1 MTDIN
6 HDNTVYPSSS
16 FSGSPYLYGQ
26 VYTPSPDTRLT
37 QIKDLAVPQL
47 VRRTNGRYTIRFRFK
62 GATSP
67 FLSVSTRSTDRRTA
81 TMRQR
86 ELAATAKAFMLDR
99 QEVSLQE
106 LTTHLKSM
114 AEQFLT
120 DETNDYWNGLEV
132 ATLVDEKS
140 NLKELAATQA
150 LSLDQQKGIRLAL
163 EVLTAAQQRVDTGDT
178 SGLIKLT
185 DGGGDDNNH
194 TDESTIGDST
204 AILNNEQGDRPAVF
218 TQVTAP
224 CSHSERPAVE
234 SQPEVIHFRPL
245 ESSRLDVNLTSRRF
259 KSLILQPSVVFQE
272 LVTSLL
278 AEKVQILKSSSYKD
292 LSSSLNTVSR
302 FLPEDMDLMSRSGW
316 LAVRDAMLASEVRPS
331 TINKL
336 LTKAK
341 MCLDYGLMNGQLE
354 GRNPIE
360 RMKLTKDI
368 DSKRRAFTD
377 EELERLLVRVEAE
390 YQFTRHTAHTTSE
403 ARRWAS
409 LVSVITGARA
419 AEVCHLT
426 KRDIVTLDNGLV
438 CIDINEDG
446 EGKSVKNKHSVRLVP
461 LTDGAYGFD
470 LASFLEWV
478 YMQPEDEGPLFGMTP
493 SAYSSWFNSRVITE
507 ALPDAENVS
516 LHSLRHWLATR
527 MKERG
532 VNLVDAQGI
541 LGHSSQSIT
550 YDLYGKGHAVGRLA
564 EVLKTALL

>member
-1 MTDIN
+1 
-6 HDNTVYPSSS
+6 
-16 FSGSPYLYGQ
+16 
-26 VYTPSPDTRLT
+26 
-37 QIKDLAVPQL
+37 
-47 VRRTNGRYTIRFRFK
+47 
-62 GATSP
+62 
-67 FLSVSTRSTDRRTA
+67 
-81 TMRQR
+81 MRQR
-86 ELAATAKAFMLDR
+86 ELAATAKTFMLDR
-99 QEVSLQE
+99 PEVSLQE
-106 LTTHLKSM
+106 LTEHLRSM

-120 DETNDYWNGLEV
+120 DASDDYWNGLEV

-178 SGLIKLT
+178 SGLIDIVMNNLT
-185 DGGGDDNNH
+185 NN
-194 TDESTIGDST
+194 STICDSM
-204 AILNNEQGDRPAVF
+204 AILSNEQGVSPEVF
-218 TQVTAP
+218 TR
-224 CSHSERPAVE
+224 ER
-234 SQPEVIHFRPL
+234 
-245 ESSRLDVNLTSRRF
+245 
-259 KSLILQPSVVFQE
+259 QPSVVFSS
-272 LVTSLL
+272 LVSSLL
-278 AEKVQILKSSSYKD
+278 AEKVQTLKSSSYKD

-302 FLPEDMDLMSRSGW
+302 FLPEDMDLMSRSEW
-316 LAVRDAMLASEVRPS
+316 LAVRDAMLAAEVRPS

-377 EELERLLVRVEAE
+377 EELERLLVRVESE

-409 LVSVITGARA
+409 LVSVVTGARS

-446 EGKSVKNKHSVRLVP
+446 DGKSVKNKHSVRLVP
-461 LTDGAYGFD
+461 LTDGACGLD
-470 LASFLEWV
+470 LKSFLEWV
-478 YMQPEDEGPLFGMTP
+478 DMQPDEGPLFGMTP
-493 SAYSSWFNSRVITE
+493 SAYSSWFNSRVLTE
-507 ALPDAENVS
+507 ALPDAENIS

-550 YDLYGKGHAVGRLA
+550 YDLYGKGHAVQRLA
-564 EVLKTALL
+564 DALAVTFG

>member
-1 MTDIN
+1 
-6 HDNTVYPSSS
+6 
-16 FSGSPYLYGQ
+16 
-26 VYTPSPDTRLT
+26 
-37 QIKDLAVPQL
+37 
-47 VRRTNGRYTIRFRFK
+47 
-62 GATSP
+62 
-67 FLSVSTRSTDRRTA
+67 
-81 TMRQR
+81 MRQR
-86 ELAATAKAFMLDR
+86 ELAATAKSFMLDR
-99 QEVSLQE
+99 PDVSLQE
-106 LTTHLKSM
+106 LTEHLRSM

-120 DETNDYWNGLEV
+120 DASDDYWNGLEV

-163 EVLTAAQQRVDTGDT
+163 EVLTAAQQRVDTGDA
-178 SGLIKLT
+178 SGLIKLIN
-185 DGGGDDNNH
+185 GGVSQLTDDNNH
-194 TDESTIGDST
+194 TDYSTIGDST
-204 AILNNEQGDRPAVF
+204 SILKNEQGDRPAVF
-218 TQVTAP
+218 TQEP
-224 CSHSERPAVE
+224 
-234 SQPEVIHFRPL
+234 QPEVTIA
-245 ESSRLDVNLTSRRF
+245 D
-259 KSLILQPSVVFQE
+259 QPAICSFSE
-272 LVTSLL
+272 LVSSLL
-278 AEKVQILKSSSYKD
+278 AEKVQTLKSSSYKD

-302 FLPEDMDLMSRSGW
+302 FLPEDMDLMSRSEW
-316 LAVRDAMLASEVRPS
+316 LAVRDSMLAAEVRPS

-336 LTKAK
+336 LTKAR

-377 EELERLLVRVEAE
+377 EELERLLVRVESE

-409 LVSVITGARA
+409 LVSVVTGARS

-446 EGKSVKNKHSVRLVP
+446 DGKSVKNKHSVRLVP

-470 LASFLEWV
+470 LTSFLSWV
-478 YMQPEDEGPLFGMTP
+478 DMQPDEGPLFGMTP
-493 SAYSSWFNSRVITE
+493 SAYSSWFNSRVLTE
-507 ALPDAENVS
+507 ALGDSQDVS

-564 EVLKTALL
+564 DALAVTFG

>member
-1 MTDIN
+1 MSIQFFLW
-6 HDNTVYPSSS
+6 VSLSVS
-16 FSGSPYLYGQ
+16 A
-26 VYTPSPDTRLT
+26 VYTSSPDTRLT
-37 QIKDLAVPQL
+37 QIKDLAVPHLLARLATPQI
-47 VRRTNGRYTIRFRFK
+47 VRRANGRYTIRFRLK
-62 GATSP
+62 GQTTP
-67 FLSVSTRSTDRRTA
+67 FLSVSTRSTDRRVA

-99 QEVSLQE
+99 PEVSLQE
-106 LTTHLKSM
+106 LTEHLRSM

-120 DETNDYWNGLEV
+120 DASDDYWNGLEV

-178 SGLIKLT
+178 SGLIKLI
-185 DGGGDDNNH
+185 DDNNH
-194 TDESTIGDST
+194 TDYSTIGDST
-204 AILNNEQGDRPAVF
+204 SILRIEQGVSPQVF
-218 TQVTAP
+218 TR
-224 CSHSERPAVE
+224 ER
-234 SQPEVIHFRPL
+234 
-245 ESSRLDVNLTSRRF
+245 
-259 KSLILQPSVVFQE
+259 QPSVVFSS
-272 LVTSLL
+272 LVSSLL
-278 AEKVQILKSSSYKD
+278 AEKVQTLKTSSYKD

-316 LAVRDAMLASEVRPS
+316 LAVRDAMLAAEVRPS

-341 MCLDYGLMNGQLE
+341 MCLDYGLMNGHLE

-409 LVSVITGARA
+409 LVSVVTGARS

-426 KRDIVTLDNGLV
+426 KRDVVTLDNGLV

-446 EGKSVKNKHSVRLVP
+446 DGKSVKNKHSVRLVP
-461 LTDGAYGFD
+461 LTDGVHGFD
-470 LASFLEWV
+470 LKSFLEWV
-478 YMQPEDEGPLFGMTP
+478 DMQPDEGPLFGMTP
-493 SAYSSWFNSRVITE
+493 SAYSNWFNSRVLTE
-507 ALPDAENVS
+507 ALGDATDVS

-550 YDLYGKGHAVGRLA
+550 YDLYGRGHAVKRLA
-564 EVLKTALL
+564 DALKVALL

>member
-16 FSGSPYLYGQ
+16 FSGSPYLSQQ
-26 VYTPSPDTRLT
+26 VYTSSPDTRLT
-37 QIKDLAVPQL
+37 QINLLSVAKPQL
-47 VRRTNGRYTIRFRFK
+47 VRRANGRYTIRFRLK
-62 GATSP
+62 GQTIP
-67 FLSVSTRSTDRRTA
+67 FLSVSTRSTDRRVA

-99 QEVSLQE
+99 PEVSLQE
-106 LTTHLKSM
+106 LTEHLRSM

-120 DETNDYWNGLEV
+120 DASDDYWNGLEV

-163 EVLTAAQQRVDTGDT
+163 EVLTAAQQRVDTGDA
-178 SGLIKLT
+178 SGLIKLI
-185 DGGGDDNNH
+185 DDNNH
-194 TDESTIGDST
+194 TDYSTIGDST
-204 AILNNEQGDRPAVF
+204 SILKNEQGDRPAVF
-218 TQVTAP
+218 TQ
-224 CSHSERPAVE
+224 ER
-234 SQPEVIHFRPL
+234 
-245 ESSRLDVNLTSRRF
+245 
-259 KSLILQPSVVFQE
+259 QPSVVFSS
-272 LVTSLL
+272 LVSSLL
-278 AEKVQILKSSSYKD
+278 AEKVQTLKSSSYKD

-302 FLPEDMDLMSRSGW
+302 FLPEDMDLMSRSEW
-316 LAVRDAMLASEVRPS
+316 LAVRDSMLAAEVRPS

-360 RMKLTKDI
+360 RMKLTKDT

-377 EELERLLVRVEAE
+377 EELERLLVRVESE

-409 LVSVITGARA
+409 LVSVVTGARS

-426 KRDIVTLDNGLV
+426 KRDVVTLDNGLV

-446 EGKSVKNKHSVRLVP
+446 DGKSVKNKHSVRLVP
-461 LTDGAYGFD
+461 LTDGACGLD
-470 LASFLEWV
+470 LKSFLEWV
-478 YMQPEDEGPLFGMTP
+478 DMQPDEGPLFGMTP
-493 SAYSSWFNSRVITE
+493 SAYSSWFNSRVLTE

-550 YDLYGKGHAVGRLA
+550 YDLYGKGHAVQRLA
-564 EVLKTALL
+564 DALAVTFG

>member
-6 HDNTVYPSSS
+6 HDNTVFPSSS
-16 FSGSPYLYGQ
+16 FSGSPYLYQQ
-26 VYTPSPDTRLT
+26 VYTSSPDTRLT

-47 VRRTNGRYTIRFRFK
+47 VRRANGRYTIRFRLK
-62 GATSP
+62 GQTTP
-67 FLSVSTRSTDRRTA
+67 FLSVSTRSTDRRVA

-99 QEVSLQE
+99 PEVSLQE
-106 LTTHLKSM
+106 LTAHLRSM

-120 DETNDYWNGLEV
+120 DASDDYWNGLEV

-140 NLKELAATQA
+140 NLRELAATQA

-178 SGLIKLT
+178 SGLIKLI
-185 DGGGDDNNH
+185 DGGVSQLTDDNNH
-194 TDESTIGDST
+194 TDYSTIGDST
-204 AILNNEQGDRPAVF
+204 SILKNEQGGRPAVF
-218 TQVTAP
+218 TQ
-224 CSHSERPAVE
+224 ER
-234 SQPEVIHFRPL
+234 
-245 ESSRLDVNLTSRRF
+245 
-259 KSLILQPSVVFQE
+259 QPSVVFSS
-272 LVTSLL
+272 LVSSLL
-278 AEKVQILKSSSYKD
+278 AEKVQTLKSSSYKD

-302 FLPEDMDLMSRSGW
+302 FLPEDMDLMSRSEW
-316 LAVRDAMLASEVRPS
+316 LAVRDSMLAAEVRPS

-377 EELERLLVRVEAE
+377 EELERLLVRVESE

-409 LVSVITGARA
+409 LVSVVTGARS

-446 EGKSVKNKHSVRLVP
+446 DGKSVKNKHSVRLVP
-461 LTDGAYGFD
+461 LTDGACGLD
-470 LASFLEWV
+470 LKSFLEWV
-478 YMQPEDEGPLFGMTP
+478 DTQPTDGPLFGMTP
-493 SAYSSWFNSRVITE
+493 SAYSSWFNSRVMTE
-507 ALPDAENVS
+507 ALGDATDVS

-550 YDLYGKGHAVGRLA
+550 
-564 EVLKTALL
+564 

>member
-6 HDNTVYPSSS
+6 HDNAVCPSSS
-16 FSGSPYLYGQ
+16 FSGSPYLYQQ
-26 VYTPSPDTRLT
+26 VCTSSPDTRLT

-47 VRRTNGRYTIRFRFK
+47 VRRANGRYTIRFRLK
-62 GATSP
+62 GQTIP
-67 FLSVSTRSTDRRTA
+67 FLSVSTRSTDRRVA

-86 ELAATAKAFMLDR
+86 ELAATAKSFMLDR
-99 QEVSLQE
+99 PDVSLQE
-106 LTTHLKSM
+106 FTDHLRSM

-120 DETNDYWNGLEV
+120 DASDDYWNGLEV

-163 EVLTAAQQRVDTGDT
+163 EVLTAAQQRVDTGDA
-178 SGLIKLT
+178 SGLIKLI
-185 DGGGDDNNH
+185 DDNNH
-194 TDESTIGDST
+194 TDYSTIGDST
-204 AILNNEQGDRPAVF
+204 SILRNEQGVSPQVF
-218 TQVTAP
+218 TR
-224 CSHSERPAVE
+224 ER
-234 SQPEVIHFRPL
+234 
-245 ESSRLDVNLTSRRF
+245 
-259 KSLILQPSVVFQE
+259 QPSVVFSS
-272 LVTSLL
+272 LVSSLL
-278 AEKVQILKSSSYKD
+278 AEKVQTLKSSSYKD

-302 FLPEDMDLMSRSGW
+302 FLPEDMDLMSRSEW
-316 LAVRDAMLASEVRPS
+316 LAVRDSMLAAEVRPS

-377 EELERLLVRVEAE
+377 EELERLLVRVESE

-409 LVSVITGARA
+409 LVSVVTGARS

-426 KRDIVTLDNGLV
+426 KRDIVTLDNGLT

-446 EGKSVKNKHSVRLVP
+446 DGKSVKNKHSVRLVP
-461 LTDGAYGFD
+461 LTDGACGFD
-470 LASFLEWV
+470 LKSFLEWV
-478 YMQPEDEGPLFGMTP
+478 DTQPDDGGPLFGMTP
-493 SAYSSWFNSRVITE
+493 SAYSSWFNSRVLTE
-507 ALPDAENVS
+507 ALGDAENVS

>member
-16 FSGSPYLYGQ
+16 FSGSPYLYQQ
-26 VYTPSPDTRLT
+26 VYTSSPDTRLT
-37 QIKDLAVPQL
+37 QINLLGVAKPQL
-47 VRRTNGRYTIRFRFK
+47 VRRANGRYTIRFRLK
-62 GATSP
+62 GQTTP
-67 FLSVSTRSTDRRTA
+67 FLSVSTRSTDRRVA

-86 ELAATAKAFMLDR
+86 ELAATAKTFMLDR
-99 QEVSLQE
+99 PEVSLQE
-106 LTTHLKSM
+106 LTEHLRSM

-120 DETNDYWNGLEV
+120 DASDDYWNGLEV

-140 NLKELAATQA
+140 NLRELAATQA

-178 SGLIKLT
+178 SGLIDIVMNNPT
-185 DGGGDDNNH
+185 DY
-194 TDESTIGDST
+194 STICDSM
-204 AILNNEQGDRPAVF
+204 AILSNEQGVSPEVF
-218 TQVTAP
+218 TQ
-224 CSHSERPAVE
+224 ER
-234 SQPEVIHFRPL
+234 QPEVAICSF
-245 ESSRLDVNLTSRRF
+245 S
-259 KSLILQPSVVFQE
+259 E
-272 LVTSLL
+272 LVSSLL
-278 AEKVQILKSSSYKD
+278 AEKVQTLKTSSYKD

-302 FLPEDMDLMSRSGW
+302 FLTSGMDLMSRSEW
-316 LAVRDAMLASEVRPS
+316 LAVRDAMLSAEVRPS

-360 RMKLTKDI
+360 RMKLTKDV

-403 ARRWAS
+403 ARRWAT
-409 LVSVITGARA
+409 LVSVVTGARS
-419 AEVCHLT
+419 AEVCHLI

-446 EGKSVKNKHSVRLVP
+446 DGKSVKNKHSVRLVP

-470 LASFLEWV
+470 LTSFLSWV
-478 YMQPEDEGPLFGMTP
+478 DAQPDDGPLFGMTP
-493 SAYSSWFNSRVITE
+493 SAYSSWFNSRVLTE
-507 ALPDAENVS
+507 ALPDADNVS

-564 EVLKTALL
+564 DALNLALVGM

>member
-1 MTDIN
+1 
-6 HDNTVYPSSS
+6 
-16 FSGSPYLYGQ
+16 
-26 VYTPSPDTRLT
+26 
-37 QIKDLAVPQL
+37 
-47 VRRTNGRYTIRFRFK
+47 
-62 GATSP
+62 
-67 FLSVSTRSTDRRTA
+67 
-81 TMRQR
+81 MRQR

-99 QEVSLQE
+99 PEVSLQE
-106 LTTHLKSM
+106 LTEHLRSM

-120 DETNDYWNGLEV
+120 DASDDYWNGLEV

-163 EVLTAAQQRVDTGDT
+163 EVLTAAQQRIDTGDT
-178 SGLIKLT
+178 SGLIKLI
-185 DGGGDDNNH
+185 DDNNH
-194 TDESTIGDST
+194 TDYSTIGDST
-204 AILNNEQGDRPAVF
+204 SILKNEQGDRPAVF
-218 TQVTAP
+218 TQ
-224 CSHSERPAVE
+224 ER
-234 SQPEVIHFRPL
+234 QPEVTICSF
-245 ESSRLDVNLTSRRF
+245 S
-259 KSLILQPSVVFQE
+259 E
-272 LVTSLL
+272 LVSSLL
-278 AEKVQILKSSSYKD
+278 AEKVQTLKSSSYKD

-302 FLPEDMDLMSRSGW
+302 FLPEDMDLMSRSEW
-316 LAVRDAMLASEVRPS
+316 LAVRDAMLAAEVRPS

-360 RMKLTKDI
+360 RLKLTKDI

-403 ARRWAS
+403 ARRWAT
-409 LVSVITGARA
+409 LVSVVTGARS

-426 KRDIVTLDNGLV
+426 KRDIVTLDNGVV
-438 CIDINEDG
+438 CIDINENGD
-446 EGKSVKNKHSVRLVP
+446 GKSVKNKHSVRLVP
-461 LTDGAYGFD
+461 LTSGAYGFD
-470 LASFLEWV
+470 LKSFLAWV
-478 YMQPEDEGPLFGMTP
+478 DAQPEDAGPLFGMTP
-493 SAYSSWFNSRVITE
+493 SAYSSWFNSRVLTE
-507 ALPDAENVS
+507 ALPDATDVS

-564 EVLKTALL
+564 DALKVALAVLSRS

>member
-16 FSGSPYLYGQ
+16 FSGSPYLYQQ
-26 VYTPSPDTRLT
+26 VYTSSPDTRLT
-37 QIKDLAVPQL
+37 QINLLATPQL
-47 VRRTNGRYTIRFRFK
+47 VRRANGRYTIRFRLK
-62 GATSP
+62 GQTIP

-99 QEVSLQE
+99 PEVSLQE
-106 LTTHLKSM
+106 LTEHLRSM

-120 DETNDYWNGLEV
+120 DASDDYWNGLEV

-178 SGLIKLT
+178 SGLIDIVMNNLT
-185 DGGGDDNNH
+185 NN
-194 TDESTIGDST
+194 STICDST
-204 AILNNEQGDRPAVF
+204 AILKNEQGGRPVVF
-218 TQVTAP
+218 TQ
-224 CSHSERPAVE
+224 ER
-234 SQPEVIHFRPL
+234 
-245 ESSRLDVNLTSRRF
+245 
-259 KSLILQPSVVFQE
+259 QPSVVFSS
-272 LVTSLL
+272 LVSSLL
-278 AEKVQILKSSSYKD
+278 AEKVQTLKSSSYKD

-302 FLPEDMDLMSRSGW
+302 FLPENMDLMSRSEW
-316 LAVRDAMLASEVRPS
+316 LAVRDSMLASEVRPS

-341 MCLDYGLMNGQLE
+341 MCLDYALMNGQLE

-360 RMKLTKDI
+360 RMKLTKDT

-409 LVSVITGARA
+409 LVSVVTGARS

-446 EGKSVKNKHSVRLVP
+446 DGKSVKNKHSVRLVP
-461 LTDGAYGFD
+461 LTDGACGLD
-470 LASFLEWV
+470 LKSFLEWV
-478 YMQPEDEGPLFGMTP
+478 DMQPDEGPLFGMTP
-493 SAYSSWFNSRVITE
+493 SAYSSWFNSRVLTE
-507 ALPDAENVS
+507 ALGDSQDVS

-550 YDLYGKGHAVGRLA
+550 YDLYGKGHAVQRLA

>member
-1 MTDIN
+1 
-6 HDNTVYPSSS
+6 
-16 FSGSPYLYGQ
+16 
-26 VYTPSPDTRLT
+26 
-37 QIKDLAVPQL
+37 
-47 VRRTNGRYTIRFRFK
+47 
-62 GATSP
+62 
-67 FLSVSTRSTDRRTA
+67 
-81 TMRQR
+81 MRQR
-86 ELAATAKAFMLDR
+86 ELAATAKAFLLDKP
-99 QEVSLQE
+99 EVTLQE
-106 LTTHLKSM
+106 LTAHLRYM

-120 DETNDYWNGLEV
+120 DASDDYWNGLEV

-178 SGLIKLT
+178 SGLIDIVMNNPT
-185 DGGGDDNNH
+185 DY
-194 TDESTIGDST
+194 STICDSM
-204 AILNNEQGDRPAVF
+204 AILSNEQGVSPEVF

-224 CSHSERPAVE
+224 CSHSER
-234 SQPEVIHFRPL
+234 QPEVAICSF
-245 ESSRLDVNLTSRRF
+245 S
-259 KSLILQPSVVFQE
+259 E
-272 LVTSLL
+272 LVSSLL
-278 AEKVQILKSSSYKD
+278 AEKVQTLKSSSYKD

-316 LAVRDAMLASEVRPS
+316 LAVRDSMLASEVRPS

-403 ARRWAS
+403 ARRWAT
-409 LVSVITGARA
+409 LVSVVTGARS

-461 LTDGAYGFD
+461 LTDGAYEFN
-470 LASFLEWV
+470 LESFLSWV
-478 YMQPEDEGPLFGMTP
+478 NMQPDEGPLFGMTP
-493 SAYSSWFNSRVITE
+493 SAYSSWFNSRVLTE

>member
-1 MTDIN
+1 
-6 HDNTVYPSSS
+6 
-16 FSGSPYLYGQ
+16 
-26 VYTPSPDTRLT
+26 
-37 QIKDLAVPQL
+37 
-47 VRRTNGRYTIRFRFK
+47 
-62 GATSP
+62 
-67 FLSVSTRSTDRRTA
+67 
-81 TMRQR
+81 MRQR
-86 ELAATAKAFMLDR
+86 ELAATAKAFMLDKP
-99 QEVSLQE
+99 EVSLQE
-106 LTTHLKSM
+106 LTAHLRSM

-120 DETNDYWNGLEV
+120 DASDDYWNGVDV

-140 NLKELAATQA
+140 NLRELAATQA

-178 SGLIKLT
+178 SGLIDIVNGVSQLT
-185 DGGGDDNNH
+185 DNNP
-194 TDESTIGDST
+194 TDYSTIGDST
-204 AILNNEQGDRPAVF
+204 SILSNEQGVSPEVF
-218 TQVTAP
+218 TQ
-224 CSHSERPAVE
+224 ER
-234 SQPEVIHFRPL
+234 QPEVAIA
-245 ESSRLDVNLTSRRF
+245 D
-259 KSLILQPSVVFQE
+259 QPAICSFSE
-272 LVTSLL
+272 LVSSLL
-278 AEKVQILKSSSYKD
+278 AEKVQTLKASSYKD

-302 FLPEDMDLMSRSGW
+302 FLTSGMDLMSRSGW
-316 LAVRDAMLASEVRPS
+316 LAVRDAMLSAEVRPS

-360 RMKLTKDI
+360 RMKLTKDV
-368 DSKRRAFTD
+368 DSRRRAFTD

-403 ARRWAS
+403 ARRWAT
-409 LVSVITGARA
+409 LVSVVTGARS

-426 KRDIVTLDNGLV
+426 KRDIVTIDKMV

-446 EGKSVKNKHSVRLVP
+446 DGKSVKNKHSVRLVP
-461 LTDGAYGFD
+461 LTNGAHGFD
-470 LASFLEWV
+470 IQSFQHWV
-478 YMQPEDEGPLFGMTP
+478 DQQPEDGPLFGMTP
-493 SAYSSWFNSRVITE
+493 SAYSSWFNSRVLTE
-507 ALPDAENVS
+507 ALPDADNVS

-564 EVLKTALL
+564 DALKMALAGR

>member
-1 MTDIN
+1 
-6 HDNTVYPSSS
+6 
-16 FSGSPYLYGQ
+16 
-26 VYTPSPDTRLT
+26 
-37 QIKDLAVPQL
+37 
-47 VRRTNGRYTIRFRFK
+47 
-62 GATSP
+62 
-67 FLSVSTRSTDRRTA
+67 
-81 TMRQR
+81 MRQR
-86 ELAATAKAFMLDR
+86 ELAATAKAFLLDR

-106 LTTHLKSM
+106 LTAHLKSM

-132 ATLVDEKS
+132 ATLVDEKA
-140 NLKELAATQA
+140 NLKEIAASQA
-150 LSLDQQKGIRLAL
+150 LSIDQQRGIKLAL

-178 SGLIKLT
+178 SGLI
-185 DGGGDDNNH
+185 GIIDNNH
-194 TDESTIGDST
+194 TVKSTIDDST
-204 AILNNEQGDRPAVF
+204 SIMRNEQEVCPEGF
-218 TQVTAP
+218 TQ
-224 CSHSERPAVE
+224 SH
-234 SQPEVIHFRPL
+234 QPEVSITGGQPAICSF
-245 ESSRLDVNLTSRRF
+245 SS
-259 KSLILQPSVVFQE
+259 
-272 LVTSLL
+272 LVSSLL
-278 AEKVQILKSSSYKD
+278 AEKVQTLKTSSYKD
-292 LSSSLNTVSR
+292 LSASLNTVSR
-302 FLPEDMDLMSRSGW
+302 FLTEGMDLMSRADW
-316 LAVRDAMLASEVRPS
+316 LAVRDSMLAAEVRPS

-368 DSKRRAFTD
+368 DSRRRAFTD
-377 EELERLLVRVEAE
+377 EELERLLIRVEAE

-409 LVSVITGARA
+409 LVSVVTGARS

-426 KRDIVTLDNGLV
+426 KRDVVTLDNGLV
-438 CIDINEDG
+438 CIDINENG

-461 LTDGAYGFD
+461 LTDGVHGFD
-470 LASFLEWV
+470 LKSFLEWV
-478 YMQPEDEGPLFGMTP
+478 DMQPDEGPLFGMTP
-493 SAYSSWFNSRVITE
+493 SAYSSWFNSRVLTE

-550 YDLYGKGHAVGRLA
+550 YDLYGRGHAVQRLA
-564 EVLKTALL
+564 DALVMTHG

>member
-6 HDNTVYPSSS
+6 YDNTVYPSSS
-16 FSGSPYLYGQ
+16 FSGSPYLYQQ

-37 QIKDLAVPQL
+37 QINLLGVAKPQL
-47 VRRTNGRYTIRFRFK
+47 VRRANGRYTIRFRLK
-62 GATSP
+62 GQTTP

-86 ELAATAKAFMLDR
+86 ELAVTAKAFLLDKP
-99 QEVSLQE
+99 EVSLQE
-106 LTTHLKSM
+106 LTDHLRSM

-120 DETNDYWNGLEV
+120 DASDDYWNGLEV

-178 SGLIKLT
+178 SGLIDIVMNNPT
-185 DGGGDDNNH
+185 DY
-194 TDESTIGDST
+194 STICDSM
-204 AILNNEQGDRPAVF
+204 AILSNEQGVSPEVF
-218 TQVTAP
+218 TQ
-224 CSHSERPAVE
+224 ER
-234 SQPEVIHFRPL
+234 QPEVAICSF
-245 ESSRLDVNLTSRRF
+245 S
-259 KSLILQPSVVFQE
+259 E
-272 LVTSLL
+272 LVSSLL
-278 AEKVQILKSSSYKD
+278 AEKVQTLKSSSYKD

-302 FLPEDMDLMSRSGW
+302 FLPEDMDLMSRSEW

-377 EELERLLVRVEAE
+377 EELERLLVRVESE

-409 LVSVITGARA
+409 LVSVVTGARS

-446 EGKSVKNKHSVRLVP
+446 DGKSVKNKHSVRLVP

-470 LASFLEWV
+470 LASFLSWV
-478 YMQPEDEGPLFGMTP
+478 NTQSDEGPLFGMTP
-493 SAYSSWFNSRVITE
+493 SAYSSWFNSRVLTE

-532 VNLVDAQGI
+532 ANLVDAQGI

-564 EVLKTALL
+564 DVLKTVYFK

>member
-16 FSGSPYLYGQ
+16 FSGSPYLYQQ
-26 VYTPSPDTRLT
+26 VYTSSPDTRLT
-37 QIKDLAVPQL
+37 QINLLSVAKPQL
-47 VRRTNGRYTIRFRFK
+47 VRRANGRYTIRFRLK
-62 GATSP
+62 GQTTP
-67 FLSVSTRSTDRRTA
+67 FLSVSTRSTDRRVA

-99 QEVSLQE
+99 PEVSLQE
-106 LTTHLKSM
+106 LTEHLRSM

-120 DETNDYWNGLEV
+120 DASDDYWNGLEV

-178 SGLIKLT
+178 SGLIKLI
-185 DGGGDDNNH
+185 DDNNL
-194 TDESTIGDST
+194 TDDSTIGDST
-204 AILNNEQGDRPAVF
+204 SILNNEQGDRPTVF
-218 TQVTAP
+218 TQ
-224 CSHSERPAVE
+224 ERQ
-234 SQPEVIHFRPL
+234 S
-245 ESSRLDVNLTSRRF
+245 
-259 KSLILQPSVVFQE
+259 SVVFSS
-272 LVTSLL
+272 LVSSLL
-278 AEKVQILKSSSYKD
+278 AEKVQTLKTSSYKD

-316 LAVRDAMLASEVRPS
+316 LAVRDSILASEVRPS

-377 EELERLLVRVEAE
+377 EELERLLVRVESE

-409 LVSVITGARA
+409 LVSVVTGARS

-446 EGKSVKNKHSVRLVP
+446 DGKSVKNKHSVRLVP

-470 LASFLEWV
+470 LTSFLSWV
-478 YMQPEDEGPLFGMTP
+478 DMQPDEGPLFGMTP
-493 SAYSSWFNSRVITE
+493 SAYSSWFNSRVLTE
-507 ALPDAENVS
+507 ALGDSQDVS

-564 EVLKTALL
+564 DVLKTALL

>member
-26 VYTPSPDTRLT
+26 VCTPSPDTRMT
-37 QIKDLAVPQL
+37 QIKDIATPQL
-47 VRRTNGRYTIRFRFK
+47 VRRTNGRYTIRFRLK

-67 FLSVSTRSTDRRTA
+67 FLSVSTRSTDRRVA

-86 ELAATAKAFMLDR
+86 ELAVTAKAFMLDR
-99 QEVSLQE
+99 PDVSLQE
-106 LTTHLKSM
+106 LTAHLRSM

-120 DETNDYWNGLEV
+120 DASDDYWNGLEV

-178 SGLIKLT
+178 SGLIDIVMNNLT
-185 DGGGDDNNH
+185 NN
-194 TDESTIGDST
+194 STIGDFTS
-204 AILNNEQGDRPAVF
+204 ILENEQGVSPEVF

-224 CSHSERPAVE
+224 CSHSER
-234 SQPEVIHFRPL
+234 QPEVAIA
-245 ESSRLDVNLTSRRF
+245 D
-259 KSLILQPSVVFQE
+259 QPAICSFSE
-272 LVTSLL
+272 LVSSLL
-278 AEKVQILKSSSYKD
+278 AEKVQNLKSSSYKD

-302 FLPEDMDLMSRSGW
+302 FLPEGMDLMSRSEW
-316 LAVRDAMLASEVRPS
+316 LAVRDAMLAAEVRPS

-360 RMKLTKDI
+360 RMKLTKDT

-377 EELERLLVRVEAE
+377 EELEGLLIRVEAE

-409 LVSVITGARA
+409 LVSVVTGARA

-470 LASFLEWV
+470 LKSFLEWV
-478 YMQPEDEGPLFGMTP
+478 YMQPDEGPLFGMTP
-493 SAYSSWFNSRVITE
+493 SAYSSWFNSRVLTE

>member
-16 FSGSPYLYGQ
+16 FSGSPYLYQQ
-26 VYTPSPDTRLT
+26 VYTSSPDTRLT
-37 QIKDLAVPQL
+37 QINLLGVACSLLAKPQL
-47 VRRTNGRYTIRFRFK
+47 VRRANGRYTIRFRLK
-62 GATSP
+62 GQTIP
-67 FLSVSTRSTDRRTA
+67 FLSVSTRSTDRRVA

-86 ELAATAKAFMLDR
+86 ELAATAKSFMLDR
-99 QEVSLQE
+99 PDVSLQE
-106 LTTHLKSM
+106 LTEHLRSM

-120 DETNDYWNGLEV
+120 DASDDYWNGLEV

-163 EVLTAAQQRVDTGDT
+163 EVLTAAQQRVDTGDA
-178 SGLIKLT
+178 SGLIKLI
-185 DGGGDDNNH
+185 DDNNH
-194 TDESTIGDST
+194 TDYSTIGDST
-204 AILNNEQGDRPAVF
+204 SILKNEQGDRPAVF
-218 TQVTAP
+218 TQ
-224 CSHSERPAVE
+224 ERQ
-234 SQPEVIHFRPL
+234 S
-245 ESSRLDVNLTSRRF
+245 
-259 KSLILQPSVVFQE
+259 SVVFSS
-272 LVTSLL
+272 LVSSLL
-278 AEKVQILKSSSYKD
+278 AEKVQTLKTSSYKD

-316 LAVRDAMLASEVRPS
+316 LAVRDSMLASEVRPS

-377 EELERLLVRVEAE
+377 EELERLLVRVESE

-409 LVSVITGARA
+409 LVSVVTGARS

-446 EGKSVKNKHSVRLVP
+446 DGKSVKNKHSVRLVP

-470 LASFLEWV
+470 LTSFLSWV
-478 YMQPEDEGPLFGMTP
+478 DMQPDEGPLFGMTP
-493 SAYSSWFNSRVITE
+493 SAYSSWFNSRVLTE
-507 ALPDAENVS
+507 ALGDSQDVS

-564 EVLKTALL
+564 DVLKTALL

>member
-6 HDNTVYPSSS
+6 YDNTVYPSSS
-16 FSGSPYLYGQ
+16 FSGSPYLYQQ
-26 VYTPSPDTRLT
+26 VYTSSPDTRLT
-37 QIKDLAVPQL
+37 QISLLSVAKPQL
-47 VRRTNGRYTIRFRFK
+47 VRRANGRYTIRFRLK
-62 GATSP
+62 GQTTP
-67 FLSVSTRSTDRRTA
+67 FLSVSTRSTDRRVA

-86 ELAATAKAFMLDR
+86 ELAATAKSFMLDR
-99 QEVSLQE
+99 PDVSLQE
-106 LTTHLKSM
+106 LTEHLRSM

-120 DETNDYWNGLEV
+120 DASDDYWNGLEV

-178 SGLIKLT
+178 SGLIKLI
-185 DGGGDDNNH
+185 DDNNH
-194 TDESTIGDST
+194 TDYSTIGDST
-204 AILNNEQGDRPAVF
+204 SILKNEQGDRPVVF
-218 TQVTAP
+218 TQ
-224 CSHSERPAVE
+224 ER
-234 SQPEVIHFRPL
+234 QPEVTICSF
-245 ESSRLDVNLTSRRF
+245 S
-259 KSLILQPSVVFQE
+259 E
-272 LVTSLL
+272 LVSSLL
-278 AEKVQILKSSSYKD
+278 AEKVQTLKSSSYKD

-302 FLPEDMDLMSRSGW
+302 FLPEDMDLMSRSEW

-390 YQFTRHTAHTTSE
+390 YQFTRHTAHTTAE

-409 LVSVITGARA
+409 LVSVVTGARS

-446 EGKSVKNKHSVRLVP
+446 DGKSVKNKHSVRLVP

-470 LASFLEWV
+470 LTSFLSWV
-478 YMQPEDEGPLFGMTP
+478 DMQPDEGPLFGMTP
-493 SAYSSWFNSRVITE
+493 SAYSSWFNSRVLTE
-507 ALPDAENVS
+507 ALGDSQDVS

-564 EVLKTALL
+564 DVLKTALL

>member
-26 VYTPSPDTRLT
+26 AHTSSPDTRLT
-37 QIKDLAVPQL
+37 QIKDLATPQL
-47 VRRTNGRYTIRFRFK
+47 VRRANGRYTIRFRLK
-62 GATSP
+62 GATTP
-67 FLSVSTRSTDRRTA
+67 FLSVSTRSTDRRVA

-86 ELAATAKAFMLDR
+86 ELAATAKAFMLDKPD
-99 QEVSLQE
+99 VSLQE
-106 LTTHLKSM
+106 LTAHLRSM

-120 DETNDYWNGLEV
+120 DASDDYWNGLEV

-178 SGLIKLT
+178 SSLIKLI
-185 DGGGDDNNH
+185 DGGVSQLTDDNNH
-194 TDESTIGDST
+194 TDYSTIGDSM
-204 AILNNEQGDRPAVF
+204 AILSNEQGDRPEVF
-218 TQVTAP
+218 T
-224 CSHSERPAVE
+224 RE
-234 SQPEVIHFRPL
+234 SQPEVAIA
-245 ESSRLDVNLTSRRF
+245 D
-259 KSLILQPSVVFQE
+259 QPAICSFSE
-272 LVTSLL
+272 LVSSLL
-278 AEKVQILKSSSYKD
+278 AEKVQTLKTSSYKD

-302 FLPEDMDLMSRSGW
+302 FLPEDMDMMSRSEW
-316 LAVRDAMLASEVRPS
+316 LAVRDAMLAAEVRPS

-377 EELERLLVRVEAE
+377 EELEGLLIRVEAE
-390 YQFTRHTAHTTSE
+390 YQFTRHTAHTSSE

-409 LVSVITGARA
+409 LVSVVTGARS

-426 KRDIVTLDNGLV
+426 KRDVVTLDNGLV

-446 EGKSVKNKHSVRLVP
+446 DGKSVKNKHSVRLVP

-470 LASFLEWV
+470 LKSFLEWV
-478 YMQPEDEGPLFGMTP
+478 DMQPEDEGPLFGMTP
-493 SAYSSWFNSRVITE
+493 GAYSSWFNSRVLTE
-507 ALPDAENVS
+507 ALPDADNVS

-564 EVLKTALL
+564 DVLKTALL

>member
-6 HDNTVYPSSS
+6 HDNTVFPSSS
-16 FSGSPYLYGQ
+16 FSGSPYLYQQ
-26 VYTPSPDTRLT
+26 VYTSSPDTRLT

-47 VRRTNGRYTIRFRFK
+47 VRRANGRYTIRFRLK
-62 GATSP
+62 GQTTP
-67 FLSVSTRSTDRRTA
+67 FLSVSTRSTDRRVA

-99 QEVSLQE
+99 PEVSLQE
-106 LTTHLKSM
+106 LTAHLRSM

-120 DETNDYWNGLEV
+120 DASDDYWNGLEV

-140 NLKELAATQA
+140 NLRELAATQA

-178 SGLIKLT
+178 SGLIKLI
-185 DGGGDDNNH
+185 DGGVSQLTDDNNH
-194 TDESTIGDST
+194 TDYSTIGDST
-204 AILNNEQGDRPAVF
+204 SILKNEQGGRPAVF
-218 TQVTAP
+218 TQ
-224 CSHSERPAVE
+224 ER
-234 SQPEVIHFRPL
+234 
-245 ESSRLDVNLTSRRF
+245 
-259 KSLILQPSVVFQE
+259 QPSVVFSS
-272 LVTSLL
+272 LVSSLL
-278 AEKVQILKSSSYKD
+278 AEKVQTLKSSSYKD

-302 FLPEDMDLMSRSGW
+302 FLPEDMDLMSRSEW
-316 LAVRDAMLASEVRPS
+316 LAVRDSMLAAEVRPS

-377 EELERLLVRVEAE
+377 EELERLLVRVESE

-409 LVSVITGARA
+409 LVSVVTGARS

-446 EGKSVKNKHSVRLVP
+446 DGKSVKNKHSVRLVP
-461 LTDGAYGFD
+461 LTDGACGLD
-470 LASFLEWV
+470 LKSFLEWV
-478 YMQPEDEGPLFGMTP
+478 DTQPTDGPLFGMTP
-493 SAYSSWFNSRVITE
+493 SAYSSWFNSRVMTE
-507 ALPDAENVS
+507 ALGDATDVS

>member
-6 HDNTVYPSSS
+6 HDNTVCPSSS
-16 FSGSPYLYGQ
+16 FSGSPYLYQQ
-26 VYTPSPDTRLT
+26 VYTSSPDTRLT
-37 QIKDLAVPQL
+37 QINLLSVAKPQL
-47 VRRTNGRYTIRFRFK
+47 VRRANGRYTIRFRLK
-62 GATSP
+62 GQTTP
-67 FLSVSTRSTDRRTA
+67 FLSVSTRSTDRRVA

-99 QEVSLQE
+99 PEVSLQE
-106 LTTHLKSM
+106 LTEHLRSM

-120 DETNDYWNGLEV
+120 DASDDYWNGLEV

-178 SGLIKLT
+178 SGLIKLI
-185 DGGGDDNNH
+185 DDNNL
-194 TDESTIGDST
+194 TDDSTIGDST
-204 AILNNEQGDRPAVF
+204 SILKNEQGDRPVVF
-218 TQVTAP
+218 TQ
-224 CSHSERPAVE
+224 ER
-234 SQPEVIHFRPL
+234 QPEVTICSF
-245 ESSRLDVNLTSRRF
+245 S
-259 KSLILQPSVVFQE
+259 E
-272 LVTSLL
+272 LVSSLL
-278 AEKVQILKSSSYKD
+278 AEKVQTLKTSSYKD

-316 LAVRDAMLASEVRPS
+316 LAVRDSMLASEVRPS

-377 EELERLLVRVEAE
+377 EELERLLVRVESE

-409 LVSVITGARA
+409 LVSVVTGARS

-446 EGKSVKNKHSVRLVP
+446 DGKSVKNKHSVRLVP
-461 LTDGAYGFD
+461 LTDGACGLD
-470 LASFLEWV
+470 LKSFLEWV
-478 YMQPEDEGPLFGMTP
+478 DMQPDEGPLFGMTP
-493 SAYSSWFNSRVITE
+493 SAYSSWFNSRVLTE
-507 ALPDAENVS
+507 ALGDATDVS

-532 VNLVDAQGI
+532 ANLVDAQGI

>member
-1 MTDIN
+1 
-6 HDNTVYPSSS
+6 
-16 FSGSPYLYGQ
+16 
-26 VYTPSPDTRLT
+26 
-37 QIKDLAVPQL
+37 
-47 VRRTNGRYTIRFRFK
+47 
-62 GATSP
+62 
-67 FLSVSTRSTDRRTA
+67 
-81 TMRQR
+81 MRQR

-99 QEVSLQE
+99 PEVSLQE
-106 LTTHLKSM
+106 LTEHLRSM

-120 DETNDYWNGLEV
+120 DASDDYWNGLEV

-178 SGLIKLT
+178 SGLIKLI
-185 DGGGDDNNH
+185 DDNNH
-194 TDESTIGDST
+194 TDYSTIGDST
-204 AILNNEQGDRPAVF
+204 SILKNEQGDRPVVF
-218 TQVTAP
+218 TQ
-224 CSHSERPAVE
+224 ER
-234 SQPEVIHFRPL
+234 QPEVTICSF
-245 ESSRLDVNLTSRRF
+245 S
-259 KSLILQPSVVFQE
+259 E
-272 LVTSLL
+272 LVSSLL
-278 AEKVQILKSSSYKD
+278 AEKVQTLKSSSYKD

-302 FLPEDMDLMSRSGW
+302 FLPEDMDLMSRSEW

-360 RMKLTKDI
+360 RMKLTKDV

-403 ARRWAS
+403 ARRWAT
-409 LVSVITGARA
+409 LVSVVTGARS
-419 AEVCHLT
+419 AEVCHLI
-426 KRDIVTLDNGLV
+426 KRDIVTIDKMV

-446 EGKSVKNKHSVRLVP
+446 DGKSVKNKHSVRLVP

-470 LASFLEWV
+470 LTSFLSWV
-478 YMQPEDEGPLFGMTP
+478 DAQPDDGPLFGMTP
-493 SAYSSWFNSRVITE
+493 SAYSSWFNSRVLTE
-507 ALPDAENVS
+507 ALPDADNVS

-532 VNLVDAQGI
+532 VNLVYAQGI

-564 EVLKTALL
+564 DALNLALVGM

>member
-1 MTDIN
+1 
-6 HDNTVYPSSS
+6 
-16 FSGSPYLYGQ
+16 
-26 VYTPSPDTRLT
+26 
-37 QIKDLAVPQL
+37 
-47 VRRTNGRYTIRFRFK
+47 
-62 GATSP
+62 
-67 FLSVSTRSTDRRTA
+67 
-81 TMRQR
+81 MRQR
-86 ELAATAKAFMLDR
+86 ELAVTAKAFLLDKPD
-99 QEVSLQE
+99 VSLQE
-106 LTTHLKSM
+106 LTAHLRSM

-120 DETNDYWNGLEV
+120 DASDDYWNGVEV

-140 NLKELAATQA
+140 NLRELAATRA
-150 LSLDQQKGIRLAL
+150 LSVDQQRGIKLAL

-178 SGLIKLT
+178 SSLIKLID
-185 DGGGDDNNH
+185 DGGVSQLTGDNNL
-194 TDESTIGDST
+194 TDDSTIGDST
-204 AILNNEQGDRPAVF
+204 PILNNEQGDRPAVF
-218 TQVTAP
+218 TQ
-224 CSHSERPAVE
+224 ERQ
-234 SQPEVIHFRPL
+234 S
-245 ESSRLDVNLTSRRF
+245 
-259 KSLILQPSVVFQE
+259 SVVFSS
-272 LVTSLL
+272 LVSSLL
-278 AEKVQILKSSSYKD
+278 AEKVQTLKSSSYKD

-302 FLPEDMDLMSRSGW
+302 FLPEDMDLMSRSEW

-470 LASFLEWV
+470 LASFLSWV
-478 YMQPEDEGPLFGMTP
+478 NTQSDEGPLFGMTP
-493 SAYSSWFNSRVITE
+493 SAYSSWFNSRVLTE

-516 LHSLRHWLATR
+516 LHSLRHWLATC

>member
-1 MTDIN
+1 
-6 HDNTVYPSSS
+6 
-16 FSGSPYLYGQ
+16 
-26 VYTPSPDTRLT
+26 
-37 QIKDLAVPQL
+37 
-47 VRRTNGRYTIRFRFK
+47 
-62 GATSP
+62 
-67 FLSVSTRSTDRRTA
+67 
-81 TMRQR
+81 MRQR

-99 QEVSLQE
+99 PEVSLQE
-106 LTTHLKSM
+106 LTEHLRSM

-120 DETNDYWNGLEV
+120 DASDDYWNGLEV

-178 SGLIKLT
+178 SGLIKLI
-185 DGGGDDNNH
+185 DDNNH
-194 TDESTIGDST
+194 TDYSTIGDST
-204 AILNNEQGDRPAVF
+204 SILKNEQGDRPVVF
-218 TQVTAP
+218 TQ
-224 CSHSERPAVE
+224 ER
-234 SQPEVIHFRPL
+234 QPEVTICSF
-245 ESSRLDVNLTSRRF
+245 S
-259 KSLILQPSVVFQE
+259 E
-272 LVTSLL
+272 LVSSLL
-278 AEKVQILKSSSYKD
+278 AEKVQTLKSSSYKD

-302 FLPEDMDLMSRSGW
+302 FLPEDMDLMSRSEW

-360 RMKLTKDI
+360 RMKLTKDV

-403 ARRWAS
+403 ARRWAT
-409 LVSVITGARA
+409 LVSVVTGARS
-419 AEVCHLT
+419 AEVCHLI
-426 KRDIVTLDNGLV
+426 KRDIVTIDKMV

-446 EGKSVKNKHSVRLVP
+446 DGKSVKNKHSVRLVP

-470 LASFLEWV
+470 LTSFLSWV
-478 YMQPEDEGPLFGMTP
+478 DAQPDDGPLFRMTP
-493 SAYSSWFNSRVITE
+493 SAYSSWFNSRVLTE
-507 ALPDAENVS
+507 ALPDADNVS

-564 EVLKTALL
+564 DALNLALVGM

>member
-37 QIKDLAVPQL
+37 QTTPCSHSQINLLSVAKPQL
-47 VRRTNGRYTIRFRFK
+47 VRRANGRYTIRFRLK
-62 GATSP
+62 GQTTP
-67 FLSVSTRSTDRRTA
+67 FLSVSTRSTDRRVA

-99 QEVSLQE
+99 PEVSLQE
-106 LTTHLKSM
+106 LKEHLRSM

-120 DETNDYWNGLEV
+120 DASDDYWNGLEV

-178 SGLIKLT
+178 SGLIKLI
-185 DGGGDDNNH
+185 DGGVSQLTDDNNH
-194 TDESTIGDST
+194 TDYSTIGDST
-204 AILNNEQGDRPAVF
+204 SILKNEQGDRPAVF
-218 TQVTAP
+218 TQ
-224 CSHSERPAVE
+224 ERQ
-234 SQPEVIHFRPL
+234 S
-245 ESSRLDVNLTSRRF
+245 
-259 KSLILQPSVVFQE
+259 SVVFSS
-272 LVTSLL
+272 LVSSLL
-278 AEKVQILKSSSYKD
+278 AEKVQTLKTSSYKD

-302 FLPEDMDLMSRSGW
+302 FLPEDMDLMSRSEW

-341 MCLDYGLMNGQLE
+341 MCLDYALMNGQLE

-360 RMKLTKDI
+360 RMKLVKDVE
-368 DSKRRAFTD
+368 SKRRAFTD
-377 EELERLLVRVEAE
+377 EELERLLGRVEAE
-390 YQFTRHTAHTTSE
+390 YQFTRHTAQTSSE

-409 LVSVITGARA
+409 LVSVVTGARS

-470 LASFLEWV
+470 LASFLSWV
-478 YMQPEDEGPLFGMTP
+478 DTQPDEGPLFGMTP
-493 SAYSSWFNSRVITE
+493 SAYSSWFNSRVMTE
-507 ALPDAENVS
+507 ALGDAENVS

>member
-16 FSGSPYLYGQ
+16 FSGSPYLYQQ
-26 VYTPSPDTRLT
+26 VYTSRPDTRLT
-37 QIKDLAVPQL
+37 QISLLSVAKPQL
-47 VRRTNGRYTIRFRFK
+47 VRRANGRYTIRFRLK
-62 GATSP
+62 GATTP
-67 FLSVSTRSTDRRTA
+67 FLSVSTRSTDRRVA

-86 ELAATAKAFMLDR
+86 ELAVTAKAFLLDKPD
-99 QEVSLQE
+99 VSLQE
-106 LTTHLKSM
+106 LTAHLRYM

-120 DETNDYWNGLEV
+120 DASDDYWNGVEV

-140 NLKELAATQA
+140 NLRELAATRA
-150 LSLDQQKGIRLAL
+150 LSVDQQRGIKLAL
-163 EVLTAAQQRVDTGDT
+163 EVLTAAQQRVDTGYT
-178 SGLIKLT
+178 SSLIKLI
-185 DGGGDDNNH
+185 DGGVSQLTDDNNL
-194 TDESTIGDST
+194 TDYSTIGDST
-204 AILNNEQGDRPAVF
+204 SILKNEQGDRPAVF
-218 TQVTAP
+218 TRVTAP
-224 CSHSERPAVE
+224 CSHSERQ
-234 SQPEVIHFRPL
+234 S
-245 ESSRLDVNLTSRRF
+245 
-259 KSLILQPSVVFQE
+259 SVVFSS
-272 LVTSLL
+272 LVSSLL

-316 LAVRDAMLASEVRPS
+316 LAVRDAMLAAEVRPS

-341 MCLDYGLMNGQLE
+341 MCLDYALMNGYLE

-360 RMKLTKDI
+360 RMKLVKDV

-377 EELERLLVRVEAE
+377 EELERLLGRVEAE

-470 LASFLEWV
+470 LASFLSWV
-478 YMQPEDEGPLFGMTP
+478 NTQSDEGPLFGMTP

>member
-6 HDNTVYPSSS
+6 HDNTVYSSSS

-37 QIKDLAVPQL
+37 QINLLGVAKPQL
-47 VRRTNGRYTIRFRFK
+47 VRRANGRYTIRFRLK
-62 GATSP
+62 GQTTP
-67 FLSVSTRSTDRRTA
+67 FLSVSTRSTDRRVA

-99 QEVSLQE
+99 PEVSLQE
-106 LTTHLKSM
+106 LTDHLRSM

-120 DETNDYWNGLEV
+120 DASDDYWNGLEV

-178 SGLIKLT
+178 SSLIKLI
-185 DGGGDDNNH
+185 DGGVSQLTDDNNH
-194 TDESTIGDST
+194 TDYSTISDST
-204 AILNNEQGDRPAVF
+204 SILKNEQGDRPAVL
-218 TQVTAP
+218 TQ
-224 CSHSERPAVE
+224 ER
-234 SQPEVIHFRPL
+234 
-245 ESSRLDVNLTSRRF
+245 
-259 KSLILQPSVVFQE
+259 QPSVVFSS
-272 LVTSLL
+272 LVSSLL
-278 AEKVQILKSSSYKD
+278 AEKVQTLKTSSYKD

-302 FLPEDMDLMSRSGW
+302 FLTTGMDLMSRSGW
-316 LAVRDAMLASEVRPS
+316 LAVRDAMLAAEVRPS

-360 RMKLTKDI
+360 RMKLTKDT

-409 LVSVITGARA
+409 LVSVVTGARS

-446 EGKSVKNKHSVRLVP
+446 DGKSVKNKHSVRLVP
-461 LTDGAYGFD
+461 LTDGACGLD
-470 LASFLEWV
+470 LKSFLEWV
-478 YMQPEDEGPLFGMTP
+478 DMQPDEGPLFGMTP
-493 SAYSSWFNSRVITE
+493 SAYSSWFNSRVLTE

>member
-1 MTDIN
+1 
-6 HDNTVYPSSS
+6 
-16 FSGSPYLYGQ
+16 
-26 VYTPSPDTRLT
+26 
-37 QIKDLAVPQL
+37 
-47 VRRTNGRYTIRFRFK
+47 
-62 GATSP
+62 
-67 FLSVSTRSTDRRTA
+67 
-81 TMRQR
+81 MRQR
-86 ELAATAKAFMLDR
+86 ELAATAKAFMLDKP
-99 QEVSLQE
+99 EVSLQA
-106 LTTHLKSM
+106 LTAHLRAM

-120 DETNDYWNGLEV
+120 DASDDYWNGVDV

-140 NLKELAATQA
+140 NLRELAATQA

-163 EVLTAAQQRVDTGDT
+163 EVVTAAQQRVDTGDT
-178 SGLIKLT
+178 SGLIKLVS
-185 DGGGDDNNH
+185 DDNP
-194 TDESTIGDST
+194 TDYSTIGDSM
-204 AILNNEQGDRPAVF
+204 AILSNEQGVSPEVF
-218 TQVTAP
+218 TRETSNWSSLVQ
-224 CSHSERPAVE
+224 AVL
-234 SQPEVIHFRPL
+234 S
-245 ESSRLDVNLTSRRF
+245 
-259 KSLILQPSVVFQE
+259 
-272 LVTSLL
+272 
-278 AEKVQILKSSSYKD
+278 EKVTTLKSSSYKD

-302 FLPEDMDLMSRSGW
+302 FIAPDMDLMSRSEW
-316 LAVRDAMLASEVRPS
+316 LAVRDAMLADEVRPS

-360 RMKLTKDI
+360 RMKLTKDV

-403 ARRWAS
+403 ARRWAT
-409 LVSVITGARA
+409 LVSVVTGARS
-419 AEVCHLT
+419 AEVCHLA
-426 KRDIVTLDNGLV
+426 KRDVVTIDKMV

-446 EGKSVKNKHSVRLVP
+446 DGKSVKNKHSVRLVP

-470 LASFLEWV
+470 LTSFLSWV
-478 YMQPEDEGPLFGMTP
+478 DAQPDDGPLFRMTP
-493 SAYSSWFNSRVITE
+493 SAYSSWFNSRVLTE
-507 ALPDAENVS
+507 ALPDSTDVS

-564 EVLKTALL
+564 DALNLALVGM

>member
-6 HDNTVYPSSS
+6 HDKTVYLSSS

-37 QIKDLAVPQL
+37 QINLLGVAKPQL
-47 VRRTNGRYTIRFRFK
+47 VRRANGRYTIRFRLK
-62 GATSP
+62 GQTTP
-67 FLSVSTRSTDRRTA
+67 FLSVSTRSTDRRVA

-99 QEVSLQE
+99 PEVSLQE
-106 LTTHLKSM
+106 LTEHLRSM

-120 DETNDYWNGLEV
+120 DASDDYWNGLEV

-178 SGLIKLT
+178 SGLIKLI
-185 DGGGDDNNH
+185 DDNNH
-194 TDESTIGDST
+194 TDYSTIGDST
-204 AILNNEQGDRPAVF
+204 SILKNEQGDRPVVF
-218 TQVTAP
+218 TQ
-224 CSHSERPAVE
+224 ER
-234 SQPEVIHFRPL
+234 QPEVTICSF
-245 ESSRLDVNLTSRRF
+245 S
-259 KSLILQPSVVFQE
+259 E
-272 LVTSLL
+272 LVSSLL
-278 AEKVQILKSSSYKD
+278 AEKVQTLKSSSYKD

-302 FLPEDMDLMSRSGW
+302 FLPEDMDLMSRSEW

-360 RMKLTKDI
+360 RMKLTKDV

-403 ARRWAS
+403 ARRWAT
-409 LVSVITGARA
+409 LVSVVTGARS
-419 AEVCHLT
+419 AEVCHLI
-426 KRDIVTLDNGLV
+426 KRDIVTIDKMV

-446 EGKSVKNKHSVRLVP
+446 DGKSVKNKHSVRLVP

-470 LASFLEWV
+470 LTSFLSWV
-478 YMQPEDEGPLFGMTP
+478 DAQPDDGPLFGMTP
-493 SAYSSWFNSRVITE
+493 SAYSSWFNSRVLTE
-507 ALPDAENVS
+507 ALPDADNVS

-532 VNLVDAQGI
+532 VNLVYAQGI

-564 EVLKTALL
+564 DALNLALVGM

>member
-6 HDNTVYPSSS
+6 YDNTVCPSSS
-16 FSGSPYLYGQ
+16 FSGSPYLYQQ
-26 VYTPSPDTRLT
+26 VCTSSPDTRLT
-37 QIKDLAVPQL
+37 QINLLGVAKPQL
-47 VRRTNGRYTIRFRFK
+47 VRRANGRYTIRFRLK
-62 GATSP
+62 GQTIP
-67 FLSVSTRSTDRRTA
+67 FLSVSTRSTDRRVA

-99 QEVSLQE
+99 PEVSLQE
-106 LTTHLKSM
+106 LTEHLRSM

-120 DETNDYWNGLEV
+120 DASDDYWNGLEV

-163 EVLTAAQQRVDTGDT
+163 EVLTAAQQRVDTGDA
-178 SGLIKLT
+178 SGLIKLI
-185 DGGGDDNNH
+185 DDNNH
-194 TDESTIGDST
+194 TDYSTIGDST
-204 AILNNEQGDRPAVF
+204 SILKNEQGDRPEVF
-218 TQVTAP
+218 TR
-224 CSHSERPAVE
+224 ER
-234 SQPEVIHFRPL
+234 
-245 ESSRLDVNLTSRRF
+245 
-259 KSLILQPSVVFQE
+259 QPSVVFSS
-272 LVTSLL
+272 LVSSLL
-278 AEKVQILKSSSYKD
+278 AEKVQTLKSSSYKD

-302 FLPEDMDLMSRSGW
+302 FLPEDMDLMSRSEW
-316 LAVRDAMLASEVRPS
+316 LAVRDAMLAAEVRPS

-377 EELERLLVRVEAE
+377 EELERLLVRVESE

-409 LVSVITGARA
+409 LVSVVTGARS

-446 EGKSVKNKHSVRLVP
+446 DGKSVKNKHSVRLVP
-461 LTDGAYGFD
+461 LTDGACGLD
-470 LASFLEWV
+470 LKSFLEWV
-478 YMQPEDEGPLFGMTP
+478 DMQPDEGPLFGMTP
-493 SAYSSWFNSRVITE
+493 SAYSSWFNSRVLTE
-507 ALPDAENVS
+507 ALPDAENIS

-550 YDLYGKGHAVGRLA
+550 YDLYGKGHAVQRLA
-564 EVLKTALL
+564 DALAVTFG

>member
-1 MTDIN
+1 
-6 HDNTVYPSSS
+6 
-16 FSGSPYLYGQ
+16 
-26 VYTPSPDTRLT
+26 
-37 QIKDLAVPQL
+37 
-47 VRRTNGRYTIRFRFK
+47 
-62 GATSP
+62 
-67 FLSVSTRSTDRRTA
+67 
-81 TMRQR
+81 MRQR
-86 ELAATAKAFMLDR
+86 ELAATAKAFLLDR
-99 QEVSLQE
+99 PEVTLQE
-106 LTTHLKSM
+106 LTAHLRSM

-120 DETNDYWNGLEV
+120 DASDDYWNGLEV

-178 SGLIKLT
+178 SSLIKLI

-194 TDESTIGDST
+194 TDYSTIGDSM
-204 AILNNEQGDRPAVF
+204 AILSNEQGDRPEVF
-218 TQVTAP
+218 T
-224 CSHSERPAVE
+224 RE
-234 SQPEVIHFRPL
+234 SQPEVAIA
-245 ESSRLDVNLTSRRF
+245 D
-259 KSLILQPSVVFQE
+259 QPAICSFSE
-272 LVTSLL
+272 LVSSLL
-278 AEKVQILKSSSYKD
+278 AEKVQTLKSSSYKD

-302 FLPEDMDLMSRSGW
+302 FLPEDMDMMSRSEW
-316 LAVRDAMLASEVRPS
+316 LAVRDAMLAAEVRPS

-377 EELERLLVRVEAE
+377 EELEGLLIRVEAE
-390 YQFTRHTAHTTSE
+390 YQFTRHTAHTSSE

-409 LVSVITGARA
+409 LVSVVTGARS

-470 LASFLEWV
+470 LASFLSWV
-478 YMQPEDEGPLFGMTP
+478 NTQSDEGPLFGMTP
-493 SAYSSWFNSRVITE
+493 SAYSSWFNSRVLTE
-507 ALPDAENVS
+507 ALGDAENVS

-550 YDLYGKGHAVGRLA
+550 YDLYGKGHAVQRLA
-564 EVLKTALL
+564 DALVMTHG

>member
-1 MTDIN
+1 
-6 HDNTVYPSSS
+6 
-16 FSGSPYLYGQ
+16 
-26 VYTPSPDTRLT
+26 
-37 QIKDLAVPQL
+37 
-47 VRRTNGRYTIRFRFK
+47 
-62 GATSP
+62 
-67 FLSVSTRSTDRRTA
+67 
-81 TMRQR
+81 MRQR

-99 QEVSLQE
+99 PEVSLQE
-106 LTTHLKSM
+106 LKEHLRSM

-120 DETNDYWNGLEV
+120 DASDDYWNGLEV

-178 SGLIKLT
+178 SGLIDIVMNNPT
-185 DGGGDDNNH
+185 DY
-194 TDESTIGDST
+194 STICDSM
-204 AILNNEQGDRPAVF
+204 AILSNEQGVSPEVF
-218 TQVTAP
+218 TQ
-224 CSHSERPAVE
+224 ER
-234 SQPEVIHFRPL
+234 QPEVAICSF
-245 ESSRLDVNLTSRRF
+245 S
-259 KSLILQPSVVFQE
+259 E
-272 LVTSLL
+272 LVSSLL
-278 AEKVQILKSSSYKD
+278 AEKVQTLKSSSYKD

-316 LAVRDAMLASEVRPS
+316 LAVRDSMLASEVRPS

-377 EELERLLVRVEAE
+377 EELERLLVRVESE

-409 LVSVITGARA
+409 LVSVVTGARS

-446 EGKSVKNKHSVRLVP
+446 DGKSVKNKHSVRLVP

-470 LASFLEWV
+470 LASFLSWV
-478 YMQPEDEGPLFGMTP
+478 DTQPDEGPLFGMTP
-493 SAYSSWFNSRVITE
+493 SAYSSWFNSRVMTE
-507 ALPDAENVS
+507 ALGDAENVS

>member
-1 MTDIN
+1 
-6 HDNTVYPSSS
+6 
-16 FSGSPYLYGQ
+16 
-26 VYTPSPDTRLT
+26 
-37 QIKDLAVPQL
+37 
-47 VRRTNGRYTIRFRFK
+47 
-62 GATSP
+62 
-67 FLSVSTRSTDRRTA
+67 
-81 TMRQR
+81 MRQR

-99 QEVSLQE
+99 PEVSLQE
-106 LTTHLKSM
+106 LTAHLRSI

-120 DETNDYWNGLEV
+120 DASDDYWNGLEV

-178 SGLIKLT
+178 SSLIKLIDIVMNNSRDSGTSNLT
-185 DGGGDDNNH
+185 DD
-194 TDESTIGDST
+194 STIGDSK
-204 AILNNEQGDRPAVF
+204 AILSNEQGVSPEVF

-224 CSHSERPAVE
+224 CSHSER
-234 SQPEVIHFRPL
+234 QPEVAICSF
-245 ESSRLDVNLTSRRF
+245 S
-259 KSLILQPSVVFQE
+259 E
-272 LVTSLL
+272 LVSSLL
-278 AEKVQILKSSSYKD
+278 AEKVQTLKSSSYKD

-377 EELERLLVRVEAE
+377 EELERLLGRVEAE

-470 LASFLEWV
+470 LKSFLSWV
-478 YMQPEDEGPLFGMTP
+478 NTQPEDEGPLFGMTP
-493 SAYSSWFNSRVITE
+493 SAYSSWFNSRVLTE

-550 YDLYGKGHAVGRLA
+550 YDLYGKGHAVQRLA
-564 EVLKTALL
+564 DALVMTHG

>member
-26 VYTPSPDTRLT
+26 VCTSSPDTRLT
-37 QIKDLAVPQL
+37 QINLLSVAKPQL
-47 VRRTNGRYTIRFRFK
+47 VRRANGRYTIRFRLK
-62 GATSP
+62 GQTIP
-67 FLSVSTRSTDRRTA
+67 FLSVSTRSTDRRVA

-86 ELAATAKAFMLDR
+86 ELAATAKSFMLDR
-99 QEVSLQE
+99 PDVSLQE
-106 LTTHLKSM
+106 LTDHLRSM

-120 DETNDYWNGLEV
+120 DASDDYWNGLEV

-163 EVLTAAQQRVDTGDT
+163 EVLTAAQQRVDTGDA
-178 SGLIKLT
+178 SGLIKLI
-185 DGGGDDNNH
+185 DDNNH
-194 TDESTIGDST
+194 TDYSTIGDST
-204 AILNNEQGDRPAVF
+204 SILKNEQGDRPAVF
-218 TQVTAP
+218 TQ
-224 CSHSERPAVE
+224 ER
-234 SQPEVIHFRPL
+234 
-245 ESSRLDVNLTSRRF
+245 
-259 KSLILQPSVVFQE
+259 QPSVVFSS
-272 LVTSLL
+272 LVSSLL
-278 AEKVQILKSSSYKD
+278 AEKVQTLKSSSYKD

-302 FLPEDMDLMSRSGW
+302 FLPEDMDLMSRSEW
-316 LAVRDAMLASEVRPS
+316 LAVRDSMLAAEVRPS

-409 LVSVITGARA
+409 LVSVVTGARS

-446 EGKSVKNKHSVRLVP
+446 DGKSVKNKHSVRLVP

-470 LASFLEWV
+470 LTSFLSWV
-478 YMQPEDEGPLFGMTP
+478 DMQPDEGPLFGMTP
-493 SAYSSWFNSRVITE
+493 SAYSSWFNSRVLTE
-507 ALPDAENVS
+507 ALGDSQDVS

-550 YDLYGKGHAVGRLA
+550 YDLYGKGHAVQRLA
-564 EVLKTALL
+564 DALAVTFG

>member
-6 HDNTVYPSSS
+6 HDNTVCPSSS
-16 FSGSPYLYGQ
+16 FSGFPYLFQQ
-26 VYTPSPDTRLT
+26 VCISSPDTRLT

-47 VRRTNGRYTIRFRFK
+47 VRRANGRYTIRFRLK
-62 GATSP
+62 GKTIP
-67 FLSVSTRSTDRRTA
+67 FLSVSTRSTDRRVA

-86 ELAATAKAFMLDR
+86 ELAATAKAFLLDKPD
-99 QEVSLQE
+99 VSLQE
-106 LTTHLKSM
+106 LTEHLRVM
-114 AEQFLT
+114 AEQSLT
-120 DETNDYWNGLEV
+120 DASDDYWNGLEV
-132 ATLVDEKS
+132 ATLVNLKS
-140 NLKELAATQA
+140 NLKDTQA
-150 LSLDQQKGIRLAL
+150 LNKGIRLAL

-178 SGLIKLT
+178 SGLINT
-185 DGGGDDNNH
+185 DDNNH
-194 TDESTIGDST
+194 TDYSTIGDST
-204 AILNNEQGDRPAVF
+204 SILKNEQGDRPAVF
-218 TQVTAP
+218 TQ
-224 CSHSERPAVE
+224 ER
-234 SQPEVIHFRPL
+234 
-245 ESSRLDVNLTSRRF
+245 
-259 KSLILQPSVVFQE
+259 QPSVVFSE
-272 LVTSLL
+272 LVPSLL
-278 AEKVQILKSSSYKD
+278 AEKVQTLKSSSYKD

-302 FLPEDMDLMSRSGW
+302 FLPEDMDLMSRSEW
-316 LAVRDAMLASEVRPS
+316 LAVRYAMLAAEVRPS

-360 RMKLTKDI
+360 RMKLVKDVE
-368 DSKRRAFTD
+368 SKRRAFTD
-377 EELERLLVRVEAE
+377 EEMERLLVRVEAE

-409 LVSVITGARA
+409 LVSVVTGARS

-426 KRDIVTLDNGLV
+426 KRDIVTLNNGLV

-446 EGKSVKNKHSVRLVP
+446 DGKSVKNKHSVRLVP
-461 LTDGAYGFD
+461 LTDGACGFD
-470 LASFLEWV
+470 LKSFLEWV
-478 YMQPEDEGPLFGMTP
+478 DMQPDEGPLFGMTP
-493 SAYSSWFNSRVITE
+493 SAYSSWFNSRVLTE